1 MENHESLRRLDQK
14 EHQVLIDGRQRI
26 TVSGVE
32 DVDSFNENEVIFLS
46 LMGMITVIGED
57 LHIARLD
64 LDAGQ
69 LVIDGTIQ
77 AVDYSDHAEQRA
89 EKSGLFGKLFR

>member
-1 MENHESLRRLDQK
+1 MAELKIEKKSGMPHN
-14 EHQVLIDGRQRI
+14 LILEDRKKLV
-26 TVSGVE
+26 VSGVE
-32 DVDSFNENEVIFLS
+32 DVDSFNENEVIFLTS
-46 LMGMITVIGED
+46 MGMITVLGED

-77 AVDYSDHAEQRA
+77 AVDYSDHAELRA
-89 EKSGLFGKLFR
+89 EKSGFLGKLFR

>member
-1 MENHESLRRLDQK
+1 MENYEGLRRIDSK
-14 EHQVLIDGRQRI
+14 EHKVLTDGRQRI

-32 DVDSFNENEVIFLS
+32 DVDSFNENEVIFLT
-46 LMGMITVIGED
+46 GMITVLGED
-57 LHIARLD
+57 LHIARLE

-77 AVDYSDHAEQRA
+77 AVDYSDHAELRA
-89 EKSGLFGKLFR
+89 EKSGFLGKLFR